1 MTNRQKALLI
11 ALAAAVASCAS
22 NPTSEGDDDDD
33 MQSPGSGDDDNAEGM
48 GSVSDAGGAS
58 SDAGAGGGAGGE
70 CTNDTPADEK
80 DLLATFEDM
89 TVGVNPAGGW
99 VGGFYIFNDK
109 MNDMTAQMSGVQAV
123 DRCGGESKY
132 AYCTKG
138 GGFAT
143 WGAGFG
149 TDLGA
154 ADVAAMTK
162 ETVDLSAYKGVSF
175 WIRRNSGAMPS
186 TVKLIIP
193 DANTA
198 EEGKGC
204 TNDGEAPATM
214 KCDPFTTNVPLSAE
228 WTKQTI
234 TFDKLKQ
241 GGWGKPSSAFAKDK
255 VFGIQLQFGPSTDF
269 DVCFDQ
275 LVLVR

>member
-1 MTNRQKALLI
+1 MTNRQKALLF
-11 ALAAAVASCAS
+11 ALAAAAAGCAS
-22 NPTSEGDDDDD
+22 NPTSDADPNGDDDSET
-33 MQSPGSGDDDNAEGM
+33 MESPATGDDDTTPEGM
-48 GSVSDAGGAS
+48 SGDSDAGG
-58 SDAGAGGGAGGE
+58 GGGATGE
-70 CTNDTPADEK
+70 CKGDTPANED

-109 MNDMTAQMSGVQAV
+109 MNDMTAQMSGVEAV

-138 GGFAT
+138 GGFTT

-149 TDLGA
+149 TDLGE
-154 ADVAAMTK
+154 ADMTAGTK

-186 TVKLIIP
+186 TVKLIVP

-198 EEGKGC
+198 EEGKAC
-204 TNDGEAPATM
+204 TNDGEADAAM
-214 KCDPFTTNVPLSAE
+214 KCDPFTANVPLSAE

-255 VFGIQLQFGPSTDF
+255 VFGIQLQFGPSTNF